1 MADYQR
7 VVEYLRDV
15 RQNQNG
21 LPQQVTDELTRA
33 AEEYAALCTTAND
46 RLRQCSTFLQ
56 QGLRSEAIHLAE
68 QPPNL
73 LDLVAALDLP
83 DPDAWTEYCQNNG
96 LAVPP
101 ALQMDRATQLNEAYA
116 QGAGLDDL
124 LATHRRLALSRAP
137 VRDRLAVVRQIAAA
151 DTSSN
156 GAGGGWEKDVR
167 LFEKA
172 RLKELPT
179 AFHQAMREK
188 DEARIHELMTEVH
201 GSPWLE
207 PVPADL
213 AQAVSDADA
222 RFRRAAAEAELRP
235 LVEPLREAFAAHD
248 LPACRRLVA
257 YWKQVIERHQ
267 TADLAASLVDEVKP
281 VVAYI
286 ADEDKR
292 EAKLKRFRDACKAF
306 GALLDRDAPDAEL
319 EPAWARLKAFEES
332 LPPDLDQRYRDKKN
346 ARERA
351 ASRQHWMRLA
361 LAAAVIIVIGGAV
374 VLGVVLF
381 QQTQAAKAWAR
392 RIADADSRRD
402 LATADHLV
410 EQVKSHPELQNNAD
424 VLAAVNR
431 TRLLHDE
438 FNRQRAQVAT
448 LVDGLN
454 AASDAAEQIMKQPDA
469 SDEQLATVSGQ
480 MQRASD
486 QVTAAGGAGNLS
498 WGDAEGK
505 LATAMVRWTRVSKDL
520 ERTESAATE
529 KEIGDLTAS
538 LERDTPD
545 PAVDR
550 AQLATVSDRLAAIR
564 SWSGLNADAKAAAE
578 QLGQKLAA
586 RQQAYAVEQNAAGAV
601 ESVRNQATSAASL
614 AKALIDFTKRFPNDP
629 RAADFKQA
637 ATYTAWGQAA
647 EAWRRSDIGNPLPAT
662 TDGVPKKV
670 DAVQAYLTSYP
681 GTPLKA
687 GLQNYV
693 DWLKRFAAAVPDKS
707 TAAPA
712 TAPAGPAEAPGSWNL
727 ALSDFFANPLLS
739 QLQYMERSD
748 GRRFYVMGDIK
759 RQDLKIQDQT
769 TIVFQALDPKDAS
782 KRVPVLVDPPLKLI
796 TETPQPA
803 PHTKLV
809 QALAQEINQIDPTN
823 WETWG
828 INAAERVRNAEDLD
842 IVVRAVLL
850 QRILKAELQIAGP
863 EVGDIYGPTMASL
876 EKQKPDDV
884 PWLDPSAVPDTTKRA
899 LAAIFAAMPSADAAK
914 AQIAKNRAAML
925 RIVKFDITGI
935 GVLLKQSDQWTV
947 VAKAPLPPTGVLYTV
962 VPGEGASATGEVATT
977 GPAAVPGALLQIGT
991 VDQGKATVDATT
1003 ASRAPQGSIVYIL
1016 AP

>member
-124 LATHRRLALSRAP
+124 LVTHRRLALSRAP
-137 VRDRLAVVRQIAAA
+137 VRERLAVLRQITAA
-151 DTSSN
+151 DTGGN
-156 GAGGGWEKDVR
+156 GASGGWEKDVR

-207 PVPADL
+207 LVPTDL

-222 RFRRAAAEAELRP
+222 RFRRAAAESELRP

-257 YWKQVIERHQ
+257 YWKQVMERHQ

-292 EAKLKRFRDACKAF
+292 EAKLKRFHDACKAF
-306 GALLDRDAPDAEL
+306 GALLDRDAPDTEL
-319 EPAWARLKAFEES
+319 EPAWARLKAFEEPI
-332 LPPDLDQRYRDKKN
+332 PPDLDQRYRDKKT

-351 ASRQHWMRLA
+351 ASRKHWMRLA
-361 LAAAVIIVIGGAV
+361 LAAAIIIVIGGA
-374 VLGVVLF
+374 GVFGVILF

-392 RIADADSRRD
+392 RIEDANNRHD
-402 LATADHLV
+402 LATADGLV
-410 EQVKSHPELQNNAD
+410 GQVKSHPELQNNAD
-424 VLAAVNR
+424 VLAAIKH

-438 FNRQRAQVAT
+438 FDRERTQVAT

-454 AASDAAEQIMKQPDA
+454 TASDAAEQIMKQGNA

-486 QVTAAGGAGNLS
+486 QVTAAGNLS

-520 ERTESAATE
+520 ERAESAATE
-529 KEIGDLTAS
+529 KEIGDLTAG
-538 LERDTPD
+538 LARDTPD

-550 AQLATVSDRLAAIR
+550 AQLAMVSDRLAAIR
-564 SWSGLNADAKAAAE
+564 SWSGLNADAKSAAE
-578 QLGQKLAA
+578 ALGQKLAV

-601 ESVRNQATSAASL
+601 ESVRNEATSAASL
-614 AKALIDFTKRFPNDP
+614 AKALLDFTRRFPNDP

-637 ATYTAWGQAA
+637 AAYTAWGEAA

-662 TDGVPKKV
+662 AAEVPKKV
-670 DAVQAYLTSYP
+670 DAIQTYLAAYP

-693 DWLKRFAAAVPDKS
+693 DWLKRFAAAVPERAAS
-707 TAAPA
+707 T
-712 TAPAGPAEAPGSWNL
+712 TAPGGPAEALGSWDL

-759 RQDLKIQDQT
+759 RQDLKIQDQVT
-769 TIVFQALDPKDAS
+769 VVFQALDPKDAS

-796 TETPQPA
+796 TETPLPA

-828 INAAERVRNAEDLD
+828 IEAAERIRNAEDLD

-884 PWLDPSAVPDTTKRA
+884 PWLDPSAVPDNTKRD
-899 LAAIFAAMPSADAAK
+899 LASIFAAMPSADSAK

-925 RIVKFDITGI
+925 RIVKFDITGL

-947 VAKAPLPPTGVLYTV
+947 VAKAALPPTGVLYTV
-962 VPGEGASATGEVATT
+962 LPGEGASATGEVATT

-991 VDQGKATVDATT
+991 VDQGKATVDAAT